1 MAAQV
6 FGSILVGLVVS
17 AVLFL
22 PLLVW
27 QYRRYGRFDALRM
40 LWTTAGFIYATAIVA
55 FTVFPLPDFTPG
67 YCAAHATE
75 PLYDPLRFPRELIDL
90 VQTQGA
96 MAVASDWLVWEFT
109 LNMVLFIPFGIIVRR
124 VLEWPRGV
132 VLAAALGTS
141 VLIELTQLTGNWGLA
156 PCPYRFADTTD
167 LFTNTTG
174 AVIGIGLEK
183 ITPRLLSTKSHL
195 LARRDR
201 ARPVTRGRR
210 VLGMLLDAW
219 YLVLVAVL
227 GGTVGSTSYAL
238 TQGGPGQ
245 PLTPDQM
252 LDLQQAIFLGAWLAA
267 MITVVVPA
275 LIGTGASLG
284 QRTVYLAPV
293 PKHGSRF
300 RLLARALVVQGAIP
314 TGLFLGFPTALL
326 SPLLGLAAM
335 VSVAINPRGL
345 SGAIS
350 GCRLRDAR
358 LPAPDRPDDTPTAR
372 GPVDRGTTRS
382 ADQN

>member
-1 MAAQV
+1 MTAQV

-22 PLLVW
+22 PLLLW

-40 LWTTAGFIYATAIVA
+40 LWTIAGFIYATAIVA

-75 PLYDPLRFPRELIDL
+75 PLFDPLRFPRELIDL
-90 VQTQGA
+90 IQTQGA
-96 MAVASDWLVWEFT
+96 MAVVSDWLVWEFT
-109 LNMVLFIPFGIIVRR
+109 LNMVLFIPFGMIVRR
-124 VLEWPRGV
+124 VLEWPRGA

-167 LFTNTTG
+167 LITNTTG

-183 ITPRLLSTKSHL
+183 VTPRLLSTKAHL

-210 VLGMLLDAW
+210 FLGMLLDAW

-227 GGTVGSTSYAL
+227 GGTVGSTIYAF

-245 PLTPDQM
+245 ALTPDQM
-252 LDLQQAIFLGAWLAA
+252 LDLQEAIFLGAWLAA
-267 MITVVVPA
+267 MIIVVVPA

-293 PKHGSRF
+293 PKHGSRS
-300 RLLARALVVQGAIP
+300 RLVARALVVQGAIP
-314 TGLFLGFPTALL
+314 TGLFLGFPIALL

-335 VSVAINPRGL
+335 VSVAISPRGL

-350 GCRLRDAR
+350 GCGLRDAR
-358 LPAPDRPDDTPTAR
+358 LPAPDRRDDTQTAR
-372 GPVDRGTTRS
+372 GSVDRETTGS
-382 ADQN
+382 ADQS